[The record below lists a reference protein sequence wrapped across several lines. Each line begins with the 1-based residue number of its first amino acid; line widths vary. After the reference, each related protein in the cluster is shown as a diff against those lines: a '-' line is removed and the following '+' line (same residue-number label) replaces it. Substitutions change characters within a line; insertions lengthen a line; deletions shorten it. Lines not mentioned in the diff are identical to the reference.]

1 MTPINET
8 AERAVLSVMMAYET
22 CATRGV
28 TELEPVDFYKV
39 KNREL
44 FLTMRRLIK
53 EGQLVNMPTLASVS
67 EDFDYVVDV
76 GTEFALP
83 SQFESY
89 VDTLRNARQRRE
101 LITAC
106 NKITTAAQD
115 NEEDFLSQAQKA
127 ITDVMAI
134 GNASTQPADM
144 DAVSAVVD
152 LSESQMGTRTGFGD
166 LDVMLNGLH
175 AGDLIVIGARPSMGK
190 TAFSMN
196 ISLNIARRGSVVSIF
211 SLEMSKEQLLQ
222 RAAISLSGCS
232 RRDAMRK
239 DVAQVKKLVD
249 AGMELSK
256 MQLYVDD
263 RCGLTAEQ
271 IRSTCFRIQQR
282 AGGLDLVVVDYLQL
296 MRATSKKNGNREQ
309 EVAELSRGM
318 KLMARQL
325 NCPVILVA
333 QLNRGLES
341 RTDKTPRMSDLRESG
356 AIEQDADVV
365 VFLHRP
371 SVYGESTD
379 EGAALAVV
387 AKNRNGS
394 TGDVELR
401 WTGELFRFTS
411 ACWTSD
417 IIESA
422 V

>member
-1 MTPINET
+1 MIPINET

-22 CATRGV
+22 CAARGV
-28 TELEPVDFYKV
+28 TELEPEDFYKV
-39 KNREL
+39 KNREI
-44 FLTMRRLIK
+44 FLAMQRLVK
-53 EGQLVNMPTLASVS
+53 EGQIVNMPTLASVS
-67 EDFDYVVDV
+67 GDFDYVVDV

-106 NKITTAAQD
+106 GKITIAAQD

-134 GNASTQPADM
+134 GNTSTQPANM
-144 DAVSAVVD
+144 NAISAVVG

-175 AGDLIVIGARPSMGK
+175 AGDLIIVGARPSMGK
-190 TAFSMN
+190 TAFAMN
-196 ISLNIARRGSVVSIF
+196 VGLNIARRGGVVAVF
-211 SLEMSKEQLLQ
+211 SLEMPQEQLLQ
-222 RAAISLSGCS
+222 RAAFSLSGCS
-232 RRDAMRK
+232 RRDAVRK
-239 DVAQVKKLVD
+239 DAAQVKKLVD
-249 AGMELSK
+249 AGMELSQ

-263 RCGLTAEQ
+263 RCGVTAEQ
-271 IRSTCFRIQQR
+271 IRSSCFRIQQR
-282 AGGLDLVVVDYLQL
+282 AERLDLIIVDYLQL
-296 MRATSKKNGNREQ
+296 MRATNKKNGSREQ
-309 EVAELSRGM
+309 EVAELSRSM

-356 AIEQDADVV
+356 AIEQDADVII
-365 VFLHRP
+365 FLHRP
-371 SVYGESTD
+371 SMYGESTD
-379 EGAALAVV
+379 EGATLAVV

-394 TGDVELR
+394 TGDIELR

-417 IIESA
+417 VIEA
-422 V
+422 AI